1 MTPERWQRVKE
12 LLHHAQ
18 NLALQERAVFLART
32 CAADPGLKEQVETL
46 LASSDEARSSFLESC
61 PVAVVGPGT
70 RLGDYEIQKLLGS
83 GGMGEVYR
91 ARDNR
96 LRRDVAIKVLPPFF
110 AADKER
116 LRRFE
121 QEAQAAAALNH
132 PNILAVFQMGTFEG
146 SPYLVSELL
155 EGETLREQIK
165 RGPVPVR
172 KVVEQGVQIAHG
184 LAAAHEKG
192 IVHRDLK
199 PENLFLTR
207 EGRIKILDFGL
218 AKLKQAKQERQHSS
232 PTVGAAATEPGIVM
246 GTAAYMSPEQ
256 VRAKSA
262 DSRTDIFAFGT
273 ILYEMLT
280 GKKAFQKA
288 TSAETMSAI
297 LNEEPPAV
305 SQLAQNIPPALQRM
319 IHRCLEKQPEQ
330 RFQSASD
337 LAFALEALS
346 DSGITAVPRARRAAL
361 PKARW
366 RAAAFAAVAAIVL
379 ISAFLWWQFGR
390 NRGSP
395 GGSPTIHSL
404 AVLPLENLSGDASQ
418 EYFSDGMTEE
428 LITDLSQINGVKVIS
443 RKSVMRYKKAD
454 KTLSQI
460 AQELGVDG
468 IIEGSVRRS
477 GDQVRISAQLIYMPT
492 ETTLW
497 AHSYEQDVK
506 NVLAVQS
513 ALAST
518 IAEEIKVQTD
528 QRAQTKRSTNQKA
541 LDAYLRGEYQLGSG
555 WSANNDPEGAIKSFK
570 QAIAEDPSFALA
582 YVRLATAYASTGAG
596 PSAKTELLQREAVE
610 KALSLD
616 PSLADAHSALANLAF
631 HNDFNFA
638 EAEREYKRA
647 VELSPRDAGTHDNL
661 AIYLLDMG
669 RFDEGLRESQIAQEL
684 DFNAYGS
691 MNEYLY
697 FTRQYDRGIELMK
710 RVIQIHP
717 EDAVAQWWNLF
728 HLYSAKGMQAETV
741 DAWRRTASA
750 LGYTK
755 AAEIIQTSYTEAGY
769 RTALQRAAKWME
781 EESARG
787 NFDFPEPTAETYI
800 LLGNK
805 EKVFFWL
812 DKAYEERDGSLMDM
826 AENPMYDSV
835 RSDPRYKTLVKKIGF
850 PQVMH
855 D

>member
-1 MTPERWQRVKE
+1 MTPERWQRIKE
-12 LLHHAQ
+12 LLHQAQ
-18 NLALQERAVFLART
+18 NLAVPERPAFLART
-32 CAADPGLKEQVETL
+32 CAADPDLKEQLETL

-61 PVAVVGPGT
+61 PMGVVGPGT

-91 ARDNR
+91 ARDTR
-96 LRRDVAIKVLPPFF
+96 LRRDVAVKVLPPFF

-207 EGRIKILDFGL
+207 EGRVKILDFGL

-288 TSAETMSAI
+288 TSAETMTAI

-346 DSGITAVPRARRAAL
+346 DSGITAAPRATRAAL

-366 RAAAFAAVAAIVL
+366 RAAALAAVAAVVL

-390 NRGSP
+390 NRGSQS
-395 GGSPTIHSL
+395 GSPTIHSL
-404 AVLPLENLSGDASQ
+404 AVLPLENLSGDPNQ

-428 LITDLSQINGVKVIS
+428 LITDLSQIKGVKVIS
-443 RKSVMRYKKAD
+443 RKSVMRYKKGD

-477 GDQVRISAQLIYMPT
+477 GDQVRISAQLIYAPT

-506 NVLAVQS
+506 NALAVQS

-518 IAEEIKVQTD
+518 IADEIKAQTD
-528 QRAQTKRSTNQKA
+528 QRTQAKRSTNQKA
-541 LDAYLRGEYQLGSG
+541 LDAYLRGEYQLGRDFYPRDVD
-555 WSANNDPEGAIKSFK
+555 AAIKSFK
-570 QAIAEDPSFALA
+570 QAIADDPNFALA
-582 YVRLATAYASTGAG
+582 YVKLANAYAASLDTF
-596 PSAKTELLQREAVE
+596 AKTTPLQRSALE

-616 PSLADAHSALANLAF
+616 PSLADAHCALANLQF
-631 HNDFNFA
+631 RSDYDFA
-638 EAEREYKRA
+638 GAEREFKRA
-647 VELSPRDAGTHDNL
+647 LELNPRDAGLHDSL
-661 AIYLLDMG
+661 AGYLDDMG
-669 RFDEGLRESQIAQEL
+669 RFDEALRESEIAQEL
-684 DFNAYGS
+684 DFNTWGS
-691 MNEYLY
+691 MGLYLY

-710 RVIQIHP
+710 RVVEIHP
-717 EDAVAQWWNLF
+717 EDAVGEWWQLF

-741 DAWRRTASA
+741 EAWRRTGLA
-750 LGYTK
+750 LGYGK
-755 AAEIIQTSYTEAGY
+755 GAEIIQKAHAEGGY
-769 RTALQRAAKWME
+769 RAALERGAKWAE
-781 EESARG
+781 EETARG
-787 NFDFPEPTAETYI
+787 NFDFPYALAETYV
-800 LLGNK
+800 LVGNK
-805 EKVFFWL
+805 DKVFFLL
-812 DKAYEERDGSLMDM
+812 DKAYERRDGALVDLAVSPIFD
-826 AENPMYDSV
+826 PV
-835 RSDPRYKTLVKKIGF
+835 RSDPRYRALVKKIGF
-850 PQVMH
+850 PQTALVQ
-855 D
+855 

>member
-1 MTPERWQRVKE
+1 MTPERWQHIKE
-12 LLHHAQ
+12 LLHQAQ
-18 NLALQERAVFLART
+18 NLAVPERPAFLART
-32 CAADPGLKEQVETL
+32 CAADPALKEQLETL
-46 LASSDEARSSFLESC
+46 LASSDEARSSFLESR
-61 PVAVVGPGT
+61 PVGVVGPGT

-91 ARDNR
+91 ARDSR

-110 AADKER
+110 ATDKER

-199 PENLFLTR
+199 PENLFSTK

-288 TSAETMSAI
+288 TSAETMTAI

-305 SQLAQNIPPALQRM
+305 SQLAQNTPPALQRM
-319 IHRCLEKQPEQ
+319 VHRCLEKQPEQ

-346 DSGITAVPRARRAAL
+346 DSGITAAPRATRAAL
-361 PKARW
+361 PKTRW
-366 RAAAFAAVAAIVL
+366 RAAALAAVAAVVL

-404 AVLPLENLSGDASQ
+404 AVLPLENLSGDPNQ

-428 LITDLSQINGVKVIS
+428 LITDLSQIKGVKVIS

-454 KTLSQI
+454 KTLAQI

-477 GDQVRISAQLIYMPT
+477 GDQVRISAQLIYAPT

-506 NVLAVQS
+506 NALAVQS

-518 IAEEIKVQTD
+518 IADEIKAQTD
-528 QRAQTKRSTNQKA
+528 QRAQAKRSTNQKA
-541 LDAYLRGEYQLGSG
+541 LDAYLRGEYQLGR
-555 WSANNDPEGAIKSFK
+555 DFYPRDLDGAIKSFK
-570 QAIAEDPSFALA
+570 QAIAEDPNFAMA
-582 YVRLATAYASTGAG
+582 YVKLAEAYGASGKFAQGA
-596 PSAKTELLQREAVE
+596 ALQKAALE
-610 KALSLD
+610 KALLLD
-616 PSLADAHSALANLAF
+616 PSSAETHAALANLQF
-631 HNDFNFA
+631 RNDFDFTG
-638 EAEREYKRA
+638 AEREFKHA
-647 VELSPRDAGTHDNL
+647 LELSPRDAGVHSDL

-669 RFDEGLRESQIAQEL
+669 RFDEALRESQSAQEL
-684 DFNAYGS
+684 DVNSYAAMGL
-691 MNEYLY
+691 YLY
-697 FTRQYDRGIELMK
+697 YTRQYDRGIELMK
-710 RVIQIHP
+710 RVVEIHP
-717 EDAVAQWWNLF
+717 EDAVGEWWQLF
-728 HLYSAKGMQAETV
+728 HDYSGKGMEAETV
-741 DAWRRTASA
+741 DAWRHTGLA
-750 LGYTK
+750 LGYGK
-755 AAEIIQTSYTEAGY
+755 GAEIIQKAYAEAGY
-769 RTALQRAAKWME
+769 RAALQRGAKWAE
-781 EESARG
+781 EETARG
-787 NFDFPEPTAETYI
+787 NFDFPYALAETYV
-800 LLGNK
+800 LVGNK
-805 EKVFFWL
+805 DKVFFWL
-812 DKAYEERDGSLMDM
+812 DKAYERRDGALVDLAVS
-826 AENPMYDSV
+826 PIFDSV
-835 RSDPRYKTLVKKIGF
+835 RSDPRYRALVKKIGF
-850 PQVMH
+850 PQTALVQ
-855 D
+855 